1 MVLAIDITDGC
12 GLSNEASRELLLK
25 KEQGNA
31 VLAFL
36 FAVNSRL
43 TSCTLL
49 TRRSISVLKVSVT
62 CRFRSLAIKEDWS
75 IVLRCYVFLSDEF
88 SLT

>member
-1 MVLAIDITDGC
+1 MALAIDITDGH
-12 GLSNEASRELLLK
+12 GLSNEARRELLLK

-49 TRRSISVLKVSVT
+49 IRRSISVLKAGVM
-62 CRFRSLAIKEDWS
+62 CGFRSL
-75 IVLRCYVFLSDEF
+75 
-88 SLT
+88 

>member
-1 MVLAIDITDGC
+1 MALAIDITDGR
-12 GLSNEASRELLLK
+12 GLSIEARHELLLK

-36 FAVNSRL
+36 FAVNNRL

-49 TRRSISVLKVSVT
+49 TRRSVSVLKVGVT
-62 CRFRSLAIKEDWS
+62 CGFRSL
-75 IVLRCYVFLSDEF
+75 
-88 SLT
+88 

>member
-1 MVLAIDITDGC
+1 MALAIDITDGR
-12 GLSNEASRELLLK
+12 GLSNEARRELLLK

-36 FAVNSRL
+36 FAVNNRL

-49 TRRSISVLKVSVT
+49 TRRSVSVLKVGVT
-62 CRFRSLAIKEDWS
+62 CGFRSL
-75 IVLRCYVFLSDEF
+75 
-88 SLT
+88 

>member
-1 MVLAIDITDGC
+1 MALAINITDGRC
-12 GLSNEASRELLLK
+12 LSNEARREFTVE

-36 FAVNSRL
+36 IAVNSRL

-49 TRRSISVLKVSVT
+49 TRRSVSVFKVGVA
-62 CRFRSLAIKEDWS
+62 CGFRSL
-75 IVLRCYVFLSDEF
+75 
-88 SLT
+88 

>member
-1 MVLAIDITDGC
+1 MALAINMTNGH
-12 GLSNEASRELLLK
+12 GLSNKARRELLLK

-36 FAVNSRL
+36 FAVNNRL

-49 TRRSISVLKVSVT
+49 TRRSVSILKVGVT
-62 CRFRSLAIKEDWS
+62 YGF
-75 IVLRCYVFLSDEF
+75 
-88 SLT
+88 

>member
-1 MVLAIDITDGC
+1 MALTIDMTDGR
-12 GLSNEASRELLLK
+12 GLSNKARRELLLK

-36 FAVNSRL
+36 FTVNNRL

-49 TRRSISVLKVSVT
+49 TRLSISVLKVGMT
-62 CRFRSLAIKEDWS
+62 CRFRSL
-75 IVLRCYVFLSDEF
+75 
-88 SLT
+88 

>member
-1 MVLAIDITDGC
+1 MALAIDITDGR
-12 GLSNEASRELLLK
+12 GLINEARRELLLK

-36 FAVNSRL
+36 FAVNNRL

-49 TRRSISVLKVSVT
+49 TIQL
-62 CRFRSLAIKEDWS
+62 
-75 IVLRCYVFLSDEF
+75 
-88 SLT
+88 

>member
-1 MVLAIDITDGC
+1 MH
-12 GLSNEASRELLLK
+12 RELLLK

-31 VLAFL
+31 VLAFV

-49 TRRSISVLKVSVT
+49 TSVSSMI
-62 CRFRSLAIKEDWS
+62 RSLKWNILVHFDVLIIALDTIPKEYYKLLLTLF
-75 IVLRCYVFLSDEF
+75 IGAGTG
-88 SLT
+88 SLDIT